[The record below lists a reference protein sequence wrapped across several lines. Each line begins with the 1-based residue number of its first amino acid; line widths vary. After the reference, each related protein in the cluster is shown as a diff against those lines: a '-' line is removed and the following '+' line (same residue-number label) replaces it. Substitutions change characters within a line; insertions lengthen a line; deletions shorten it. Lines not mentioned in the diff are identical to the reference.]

1 MHLHIGPPD
10 ERVPAIIDLPTGN
23 APLPGVL
30 LVHGLG
36 STKEQ
41 MTGSM
46 GRALVQR
53 GIATLA
59 IDLPLHG
66 ARFAGNDVTTLMN
79 PMEIAL
85 HWHRAIRDMGHAL
98 RFLASHADI
107 DRNHIGIAGYSLG
120 AFVALVVAAN
130 DPSIRAVCL
139 AAGGDLPSD
148 IPFAPLIRNIV
159 DPRRCVRDIAGRPL
173 LMVNGR
179 FDERIRP
186 EAAEALFAAALEPK
200 ELRWYEGGHWPPPN
214 VIDDAADWLGLQL
227 GAQLAVAS
235 HRSRTKVPKR
245 A

>member
-1 MHLHIGPPD
+1 MHLEIGPPG

-23 APLPGVL
+23 TPLPAVL

-41 MTGSM
+41 MTGSI
-46 GRALVQR
+46 GRALVRR
-53 GIATLA
+53 GIAILA
-59 IDLPLHG
+59 VDLPLHG
-66 ARFAGNDVTTLMN
+66 SRFVGDVRSLMN
-79 PMEIAL
+79 PIAVAQA
-85 HWHRAIRDMGHAL
+85 WRRAIREVSHAL
-98 RFLASHADI
+98 RFLASHAGVDG
-107 DRNHIGIAGYSLG
+107 NQIGIAGYSLG
-120 AFVALVVAAN
+120 AYVALVVAAN

-159 DPRRCVRDIAGRPL
+159 DPRRIIRNIAGRPL

-179 FDERIRP
+179 FDQRIRP

-214 VIDDAADWLGLQL
+214 VIDDAADWLSLHL
-227 GAQLAVAS
+227 GAHLTVAS
-235 HRSRTKVPKR
+235 HKSRTRAPKR